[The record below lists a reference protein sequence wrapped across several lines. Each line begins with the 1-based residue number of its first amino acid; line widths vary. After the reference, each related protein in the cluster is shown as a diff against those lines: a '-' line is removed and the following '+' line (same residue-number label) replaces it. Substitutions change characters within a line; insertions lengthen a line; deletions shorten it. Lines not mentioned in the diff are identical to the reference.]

1 MKMNEQNKGIET
13 KTKTRNHILLLTKVL
28 SEAIMAKLKLRS
40 KQNKTNG
47 HPEKFPC
54 LHTSQKLLHQS
65 QIKNYNYFEQ
75 MTRQGSIQGTPL
87 KSVLTF
93 TF

>member
-40 KQNKTNG
+40 KQNKTKQNKTNG
-47 HPEKFPC
+47 HPEKFPG

-65 QIKNYNYFEQ
+65 
-75 MTRQGSIQGTPL
+75 
-87 KSVLTF
+87 
-93 TF
+93 

>member
-40 KQNKTNG
+40 KQNKTKQTATQRNSLA
-47 HPEKFPC
+47 FI
-54 LHTSQKLLHQS
+54 QA
-65 QIKNYNYFEQ
+65 KNYCIN
-75 MTRQGSIQGTPL
+75 L
-87 KSVLTF
+87 K
-93 TF
+93 